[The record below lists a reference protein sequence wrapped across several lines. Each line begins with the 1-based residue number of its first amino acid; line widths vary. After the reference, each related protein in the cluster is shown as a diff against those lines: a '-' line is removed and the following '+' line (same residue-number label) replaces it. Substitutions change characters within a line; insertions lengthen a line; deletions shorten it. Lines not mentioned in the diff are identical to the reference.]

1 MRVAVEK
8 LDGVE
13 SAEVSLNE
21 GRVRV
26 RFAPQTGVTIAEL
39 RRTIR
44 NQGFSPQEA
53 TLTVSARME
62 RRNGAMVAVVP
73 GSGASYIVAAEADV
87 QTRLSAAA
95 GSEVVLEGRI
105 EMDDDD
111 VTPNRIQVMRVV
123 EER

>member
-1 MRVAVEK
+1 MRVAVER

-26 RFAPQTGVTIAEL
+26 RFAPSTQVSIAEL
-39 RRTIR
+39 RTTIR

-62 RRNGAMVAVVP
+62 RRSGTLVAIIPGA
-73 GSGASYIVAAEADV
+73 GASYIVEGSAIGEGLHVAHGGLVQSLAREGMEAIDLALVCPAGVAPAA
-87 QTRLSAAA
+87 
-95 GSEVVLEGRI
+95 
-105 EMDDDD
+105 M
-111 VTPNRIQVMRVV
+111 
-123 EER
+123 

>member
-26 RFAPQTGVTIAEL
+26 RFAPETGVTIAEL